1 MNRYE
6 IQLRMTPEQ
15 CLDYYR
21 GAFREI
27 WTRCTDGRS
36 IQFPAKLL
44 HRFITH
50 DGIHGDFVLI
60 CDAHN
65 KCLELR
71 RKGSF
76 D

>member
-6 IQLRMTPEQ
+6 IQLRLTPEQ

-21 GAFREI
+21 GAFRDV

-36 IQFPAKLL
+36 IQFPARLL
-44 HRFITH
+44 HRFITM
-50 DGIHGDFVLI
+50 DGVSGTFELT
-60 CDAHN
+60 CDANN

-71 RKGSF
+71 RSAHAG
-76 D
+76 